1 MTHHAIITNKNILN
15 NAMAPDTKLQIETI
29 NKHLSWVK
37 KYRSEDYETRF
48 LQLMEERRKLRRIAE
63 AERENPAIAAYGESQ
78 KGKSYL
84 IGNLL
89 QKSQTPFMVKNE
101 NGEEID
107 FVDRV
112 NPIGDKREATGVV
125 TRFTSF
131 STSGTR
137 YQTDHP
143 VLVKLFNIGSLA
155 TILCDSYYH
164 DIKDKQLYPDEE
176 IKIIAEEKIYAK
188 YKNQP
193 ESPHPALNAEDI
205 LDLKAYLTKY
215 VSDAQGLLRSGYL
228 DRLALVID
236 RVPYKEWGQV
246 FKYLWHEEKAITS
259 LFERLLDALKR
270 LQFAHE
276 VYVNFDAVMH
286 FGDNKNTIM
295 SVDCLNG
302 LDDTTWSLTTNVY
315 LFADGQNSVVNNFA
329 KCELCALC
337 AETVFKID
345 DEYLEDA
352 MHYYYDSNHAGE
364 PGYMSQDTYN
374 KLKLPET
381 EVTIGGQTVKAKQV
395 RKDLLKNTDL
405 LDFPGARNR
414 LKVMRQFLMTFDNE
428 IGASNLVQ
436 MFLRG
441 KVAYLFNNYSE
452 NRIINILLYCH
463 DNEQPNVNDMY
474 STLNDWVERY
484 VGKSPEARARTENS
498 CGGVAPL
505 FVVCTKFNID
515 MTEKKSPDGN
525 SSTALHGRWEGRFM
539 KVLYTQC
546 FKGKDVQWFKDW
558 NGDNQPFKNTYL
570 LRDFKYSGC
579 DGSGN
584 NLYRGFDVNIKGS
597 KENELVLNPEF
608 YNLLRET
615 FATDDNVKMFFSDP
629 NVAWDVAATMN
640 NDGALHIIYKM
651 TMVAKTI
658 GTTRQSQFEDEKA
671 NISSEIH
678 DIMKGYYIPNDLSEI
693 LSRNVDNAYSIFRDM
708 EFTCQGQPEYFG
720 QLISEMQMSES
731 ECFKIVHNLIPQL
744 PFIVHDPKKIED
756 YELIRKRCNYF
767 EGCEDDNQ
775 RWQRLI
781 ESYHYRNLED
791 ANNDLTR
798 KGIDPS
804 KLFNPKALERK
815 NSAVVAQHIIEEWL
829 NYITGSQFTNLLAG
843 DGRMDEITLGHL
855 VERVTET
862 ADSVELQKQIANK
875 VSEYTDVLNTSSIN
889 ESLVADIAATTISD
903 FVIDMGYSSLTDKQV
918 ENARANSKQMNL
930 PCFDWID
937 RERKESYTE
946 EEMTALFDDILTS
959 SKQFP
964 PSYDANYNS
973 WLEHL
978 FVASIAHV
986 KMPEGYNREANDEL
1000 KTNLYALTNQ

>member
-1 MTHHAIITNKNILN
+1 
-15 NAMAPDTKLQIETI
+15 MAPDTKLQIETI

-112 NPIGDKREATGVV
+112 NPIGNGKEATGVV

-131 STSGTR
+131 ANSDTR
-137 YQTDHP
+137 YQAAHP
-143 VLVKLFNIGSLA
+143 VIVKIFNVGNLA
-155 TILCDSYYH
+155 TILCDSYYN

-193 ESPHPALNAEDI
+193 EAPHPALNAEHI
-205 LDLKAYLTKY
+205 LDIKAYLAKY

-236 RVPYKEWGQV
+236 KVPFKEWGQV
-246 FKYLWHEEKAITS
+246 FKYLWHEEEAVTS

-270 LQFAHE
+270 LQFAKE
-276 VYVNFDAVMH
+276 VYVDFDAVMH
-286 FGDNKNTIM
+286 YGDNKNTIM

-302 LDDTTWSLTTNVY
+302 LDDTSWSLVTNVH
-315 LFADGQNSVVNNFA
+315 LISDGQMSVVNNFP

-337 AETVFKID
+337 AETLFRIEKD
-345 DEYLEDA
+345 YLDDA
-352 MHYYYDSNHAGE
+352 MHYFYDREQAGQ
-364 PGYMSQDTYN
+364 PGYMTEDTYN
-374 KLKLPET
+374 KLRLPES
-381 EVTIGGQTVKAKQV
+381 EVTVDGRTVKVKQV
-395 RKDLLKNTDL
+395 HKDLLKNTDL
-405 LDFPGARNR
+405 LDFPGARTRMN
-414 LKVMRQFLMTFDNE
+414 VMKLFLMSRDEAN
-428 IGASNLVQ
+428 GVSNLVQ
-436 MFLRG
+436 MLLRG

-452 NRIINILLYCH
+452 NRLINILLYCH
-463 DNEQPNVNDMY
+463 DNINVSVTDMY
-474 STLNDWVERY
+474 LTLNDWVDKY
-484 VGKSPEARARTENS
+484 VGNTPEARARTENS

-505 FVVCTKFNID
+505 FVIGTMFNKDMIETKKEDDDSIKGLN
-515 MTEKKSPDGN
+515 
-525 SSTALHGRWEGRFM
+525 GRWDGRFM
-539 KVLYTQC
+539 KVVYTSC
-546 FKGKDVQWFKDW
+546 FKADDVQWFKNW
-558 NGDNQPFKNTYL
+558 NRSGNYFHNSYM

-584 NLYRGFDVNIKGS
+584 NLYQGFDKKVKDS
-597 KENELVLNPEF
+597 KENALALSSDF
-608 YNLLRET
+608 YNRLRET
-615 FATDDNVKMFFSDP
+615 FITNQNVEMFFSDP
-629 NVAWDVAATMN
+629 SVAWDVAATMN
-640 NDGALHIIYKM
+640 NDGALHIIHNM
-651 TMVAKTI
+651 TIVAKNI
-658 GTTRQSQFEDEKA
+658 GTTRQSQFEDEKVK
-671 NISSEIH
+671 ISSEIY